1 MVANENNRI
10 IKIKI
15 TLCKMEEL
23 INCELLSRTGSAIM
37 LQAMI
42 INTAITRFLLRLF
55 DDFSDLSQQD
65 LQTNTLREIFL

>member
-1 MVANENNRI
+1 MIANENNRI

-65 LQTNTLREIFL
+65 LQTDTLREIFL

>member
-1 MVANENNRI
+1 MIANENNRI

-23 INCELLSRTGSAIM
+23 YCELLSRTGSAIM
-37 LQAMI
+37 LQDMI